1 MFCRRALQRVGPL
14 AWRAFEPT
22 SRNVRHMAF
31 GVPGGS
37 SNMAYF
43 VLCGGGLTAAVIY
56 AYKKVGGDGED
67 KLANTAS
74 TAKAPEVATPAAEP
88 APVEEAVPAPEVVAE
103 VVAESVPAPAEPVAE
118 AMSEEAAAVVVSEPA
133 ATEEAAAPP
142 AAVEAAPVTKEVAAT
157 EEMPAEAPAEE
168 SAGMAVVDEVLP
180 APAAKAET
188 GSAAPEAEATPAAEV
203 AA

>member
-56 AYKKVGGDGED
+56 AYKKVGGD
-67 KLANTAS
+67 
-74 TAKAPEVATPAAEP
+74 APEVATPAAEP